1 MKKTITIEEYL
12 NQSKLTRASAANYLY
27 TIEHFLKMHPK
38 AKRYKYSDLVNWLA
52 ETRKRYENI
61 QTSIRILSAIKKY
74 YQYLVWTG
82 QRNDDP
88 SQTLTVKVGGNHSIQ
103 VQDLFTSSEL
113 ELLLNRENRY
123 ANLLDRNKVLLSLMI
138 YQGLT
143 SDEAIRLDVDN
154 VDLDAGTVYVK
165 GSSKL
170 NRRTLELRPSQIRLL
185 DRYIHETRTRMKRS
199 NTSKLILNKLGRPIS
214 VSGINAVFDQ
224 LALLFP
230 DRNLNPRTV
239 RMSVI
244 AGWINEKGLPLETV
258 QELAG
263 HKWPSSTEKY
273 RRPNDSEQ
281 RRLINQFFPAL

>member
-1 MKKTITIEEYL
+1 MSKTPTIEQYL
-12 NQSKLTRASAANYLY
+12 FERMAKASATNYLFS
-27 TIEHFLKMHPK
+27 INHFLKMHPK
-38 AKRYKYSDLVNWLA
+38 AKRYKYLDLVNWLA
-52 ETRKRYENI
+52 DTRKRYPNV
-61 QTSIRILSAIKKY
+61 QTSIRMLSAIKKY
-74 YQYLVWTG
+74 YQYLIWTG

-88 SQTLTVKVGGNHSIQ
+88 SQTLTVKQGGQHSIQ

-123 ANLLDRNKVLLSLMI
+123 ADLLDRNKVLISLMI

-143 SDEAIRLDVDN
+143 SDEVTRLDVDN
-154 VDLDAGTVYVK
+154 IDLDKSTVYVK

-170 NRRTLELRPSQIRLL
+170 NRRTLKLKSKQMLL
-185 DRYIHETRTRMKRS
+185 FDRYIQQTRPRMKRS
-199 NTSKLILNKLGRPIS
+199 TTSKLILNKLGKPIS
-214 VSGINAVFDQ
+214 VSGINSIFDQ

-244 AGWINEKGLPLETV
+244 AGWINEKKLPLETV

-273 RRPNDSEQ
+273 RRPNDGEQ
-281 RRLINQFFPAL
+281 RKLINQFFPL